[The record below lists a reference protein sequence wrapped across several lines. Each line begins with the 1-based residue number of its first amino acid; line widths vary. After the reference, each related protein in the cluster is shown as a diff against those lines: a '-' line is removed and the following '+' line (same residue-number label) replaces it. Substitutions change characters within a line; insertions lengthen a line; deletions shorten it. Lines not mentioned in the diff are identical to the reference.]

1 MNLQAKPENLKD
13 IKMNDAFN
21 DMIVAM
27 HDAGCGPDEI
37 TNAELLYQT
46 GRTREL
52 IRHLRKCRCELM
64 EQLHESQRKVD
75 CIDYLIWQTGKIS
88 NEK

>member
-1 MNLQAKPENLKD
+1 
-13 IKMNDAFN
+13 MNDALN
-21 DMIVAM
+21 DMIAAM
-27 HDAGCGPDEI
+27 YDAGCGSDEI

-46 GRTREL
+46 GSKKEL

-75 CIDYLIWQTGKIS
+75 RIDYLIRQNEKLS

>member
-1 MNLQAKPENLKD
+1 
-13 IKMNDAFN
+13 MNDALN
-21 DMIVAM
+21 DMIAAM
-27 HDAGCGPDEI
+27 YDAGFGSDEI
-37 TNAELLYQT
+37 TNAELLYQSGHT
-46 GRTREL
+46 KEL

-75 CIDYLIWQTGKIS
+75 RIDYLIRQNEKIS